1 MVTTWHPVLKY
12 LSKILQEKIINI
24 LKRTSALK
32 KVLPEKPII
41 AFCKM
46 KSIRN
51 YIVRTDIK
59 ETNDK
64 KN

>member
-1 MVTTWHPVLKY
+1 MK
-12 LSKILQEKIINI
+12 KIINI

>member
-1 MVTTWHPVLKY
+1 MK
-12 LSKILQEKIINI
+12 KIINI

-64 KN
+64 KKLNKWHHTTHAEKRVT